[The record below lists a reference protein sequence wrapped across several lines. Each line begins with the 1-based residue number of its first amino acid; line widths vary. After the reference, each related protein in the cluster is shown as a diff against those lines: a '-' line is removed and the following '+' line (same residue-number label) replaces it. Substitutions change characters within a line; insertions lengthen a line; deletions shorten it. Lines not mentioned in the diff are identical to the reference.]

1 MYRSVYIL
9 FFACLGFLLMPTQTY
24 ACNMSNAPSQKVN
37 TPTSA
42 SKKDDCK
49 DACTHQQNKK
59 NHCGNDCNNALCKC
73 PTNSNTS
80 FFYSNSFSFRKVKVD
95 VTHSFL
101 QYETNIS
108 KGFYSIWLIPKIG

>member
-9 FFACLGFLLMPTQTY
+9 LFACLGFLLLPSLTY
-24 ACNMSNAPSQKVN
+24 ACKMKAASTQQVHSN
-37 TPTSA
+37 TSV
-42 SKKDDCK
+42 SKEDACK
-49 DACTHQQNKK
+49 DMCTHQQSKK

-80 FFYSNSFSFRKVKVD
+80 FFYSNSFSFDRVKVE
-95 VTHSFL
+95 VIQSFL
-101 QYETNIS
+101 PFETNIS